1 MCIEKESI
9 HYGKEFYASFYYK
22 NRIRF
27 IVSNALVIV
36 TTLLTI
42 VYA

>member
-1 MCIEKESI
+1 ME
-9 HYGKEFYASFYYK
+9 KEFYASFYDK
-22 NRIRF
+22 NCIRF